1 MLVARVVDEA
11 RVSAVLPIEPSKY
24 QDGRWADL
32 VSHREIA
39 RDPRGLIADVDSFP
53 NILLNIVCLADIR
66 NLLWRELD
74 STGENVN
81 ELGIKDATSSTVSS
95 HVELCHSDPLIDANV
110 VVLTSFVEV
119 LSIVAAN
126 DIDAI
131 LL

>member
-24 QDGRWADL
+24 QNGSWADL
-32 VSHREIA
+32 VSHCEIA

-53 NILLNIVCLADIR
+53 NILLNVVGFADIR

-95 HVELCHSDPLIDANV
+95 HV
-110 VVLTSFVEV
+110 
-119 LSIVAAN
+119 
-126 DIDAI
+126 
-131 LL
+131 